1 MNVRK
6 SISVSF
12 GLLLTL
18 GSLCSINRNLMET
31 PTSSQVAD
39 GGAPL
44 PPIPKGKGGTLY
56 ADGGAPLPPIPKGNG
71 GLYVA

>member
-6 SISVSF
+6 SIFASL

-18 GSLCSINRNLMET
+18 GSLYSVNQHQVNT
-31 PTSSQVAD
+31 PTASQVAD

-44 PPIPKGKGGTLY
+44 PPIPKGKGTLY
-56 ADGGAPLPPIPKGNG
+56 ADGGAPLPPIPKATGK
-71 GLYVA
+71 LYVA